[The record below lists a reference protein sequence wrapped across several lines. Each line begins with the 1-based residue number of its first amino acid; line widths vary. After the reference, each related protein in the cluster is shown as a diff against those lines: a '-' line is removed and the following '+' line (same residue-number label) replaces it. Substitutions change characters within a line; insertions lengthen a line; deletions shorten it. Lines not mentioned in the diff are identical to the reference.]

1 MMIKIIT
8 AGFVLLSLSACVS
21 VEAEGPT
28 DPSITVER
36 EYTTGSMIP
45 QKKAKR
51 SSDVKTVNSDDL
63 ITMPRATTPTDP
75 MGRK

>member
-1 MMIKIIT
+1 MIKI
-8 AGFVLLSLSACVS
+8 VLAVLALTSLSACAS
-21 VEAEGPT
+21 IEAEGPS
-28 DPSITVER
+28 DPSVAVER

-51 SSDVKTVNSDDL
+51 NSDVKTVNSDDFV
-63 ITMPRATTPTDP
+63 TMPRATTPTDP

>member
-1 MMIKIIT
+1 MMSKFII
-8 AGFVLLSLSACVS
+8 AGAALLSLTACVS
-21 VEAEGPT
+21 VETEGPT
-28 DPSITVER
+28 DPSVAVER

-63 ITMPRATTPTDP
+63 ITMPRATTPLDP